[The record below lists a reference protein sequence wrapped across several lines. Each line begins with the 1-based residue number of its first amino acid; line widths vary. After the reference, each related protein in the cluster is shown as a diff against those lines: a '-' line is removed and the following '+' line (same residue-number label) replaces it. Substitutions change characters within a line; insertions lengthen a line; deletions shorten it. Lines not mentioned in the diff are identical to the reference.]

1 MEMHLVS
8 VANQIVN
15 AARHSFAFKAG
26 ELLHTEDSHKFTTE
40 SFAELAAR
48 AGWSVTREWI
58 GPAPQFAIFSLTPGS
73 NPFHV
78 SRRKD

>member
-8 VANQIVN
+8 RANQIVN
-15 AARHSFAFKAG
+15 AARHTFAFKAG
-26 ELLHTEDSHKFTTE
+26 ERLHTENSHKFTTE

-78 SRRKD
+78 SRRKN

>member
-8 VANQIVN
+8 LANQIVN

-26 ELLHTEDSHKFTTE
+26 ELLHTEDSHKFTTQ
-40 SFAELAAR
+40 SFADLAAR

-58 GPAPQFAIFSLTPGS
+58 GPAPQFAIFSLTRGS

-78 SRRKD
+78 SRRKN

>member
-8 VANQIVN
+8 RANQIVN
-15 AARHSFAFKAG
+15 AARHTFAFKAG
-26 ELLHTEDSHKFTTE
+26 ERLHTEISHKFTTE
-40 SFAELAAR
+40 SFAKLAAR

-58 GPAPQFAIFSLTPGS
+58 GPALQFAIFSLTPGS

-78 SRRKD
+78 NRRKT

>member
-1 MEMHLVS
+1 MEMHPVS
-8 VANQIVN
+8 RSNQIVN
-15 AARHSFAFKAG
+15 AVRHSFAFKAG
-26 ELLHTEDSHKFTTE
+26 ELLHTEDSHKLTTE

-58 GPAPQFAIFSLTPGS
+58 GPAPQFAIFGLTPGS

-78 SRRKD
+78 SRRKN